1 MCAWY
6 RQRQPPTGRHDRV
19 VTTTQV
25 LHARVEGMRVLLV
38 GGTGY
43 IGRRVVAELVAR
55 GHQVT
60 CLVRARS
67 GIGGRDD
74 ERRVRDQLRGADVRV
89 ADVTSRDSMR
99 AALQGVTLDAVVSCL
114 ATRSGG
120 VRDSWRIERDA
131 NLAVLEVAKAHGAT
145 HFQLLSAI
153 CVQRPKLA
161 FQFAKLEFE
170 AALKTS
176 GLAWSVIRPTAFF
189 KSLAGQVEKVRRGKP
204 FLLFGDG
211 QQTACKPI
219 SEADLA
225 RFMADVLVDP
235 SRHGQVLNVGGPG
248 PAITPRR
255 QAELLAQALNVP
267 VKTTSVPLGLM
278 DVIATV
284 LSALGAIVPPLA
296 DKAEFARI
304 GRYYAS
310 ESMLVLDPKTGEY
323 SEALTPSS
331 GSDTLAAFYARVA
344 RDGLEGQE
352 LGDHAVGA

>member
-1 MCAWY
+1 
-6 RQRQPPTGRHDRV
+6 
-19 VTTTQV
+19 
-25 LHARVEGMRVLLV
+25 MRVLVV
-38 GGTGY
+38 GATGY
-43 IGRRVVAELVAR
+43 IGRNVVRELVAR
-55 GHQVT
+55 GHQVL
-60 CLVRARS
+60 CLVRERS
-67 GIGGRDD
+67 GVGGKDD
-74 ERRVRDQLRGADVRV
+74 ERRVREEFRGAEVRL

-99 AALQGVTLDAVVSCL
+99 AGLDGLKLDAVVSCL

-153 CVQRPKLA
+153 CVQQPRLA

-170 AALKTS
+170 AALQTS
-176 GLAWSVIRPTAFF
+176 GVSWSIIRPTAFF
-189 KSLAGQVEKVRRGKP
+189 KSLAGQLEKVRRGKP

-211 QQTACKPI
+211 LRTACKPI

-248 PAITPRR
+248 PAITPRT
-255 QAELLAQALNVP
+255 QAELLARALNVP
-267 VKTTSVPLGLM
+267 VKTKSVPVALM
-278 DVIATV
+278 DVIVAV
-284 LSALGAIVPPLA
+284 LSTLGAVVPPLA

-323 SEALTPSS
+323 SEALTPSY
-331 GSDTLAAFYARVA
+331 GTDTLAAFYERVA
-344 RDGLEGQE
+344 RDGLGGQE
-352 LGDHAVGA
+352 LGDHAVGV